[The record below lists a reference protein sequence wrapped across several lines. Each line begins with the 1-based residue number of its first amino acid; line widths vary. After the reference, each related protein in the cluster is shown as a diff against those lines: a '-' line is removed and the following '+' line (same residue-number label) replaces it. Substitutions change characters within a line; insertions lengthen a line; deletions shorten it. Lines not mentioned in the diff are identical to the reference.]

1 MGLKSNNR
9 TLRAAKFRE
18 RTLNHDRYIRVNYTD
33 SFVREELAIERSE
46 CVYNKTAFGEY
57 EVFRKV
63 ILTSLSVIL
72 LLFTSSMGLMI
83 SSDIAYADKS
93 DSFTDVIP
101 THWALPFI
109 NSLKSSDIISGYTD
123 GTFKPQANVK
133 INEFIAMTVKAL
145 GYRFESLSSDWAKP
159 YVDKAIELKII
170 EDREF
175 TSYSANITREQMT
188 SIVVNAV
195 ALSEF
200 RPSNTMDEYIIRE
213 TLDYHKVSDYYKQ
226 NILDSYKFG
235 IVTGYVDHT
244 FRPKDYSS
252 RAQAAAVIAKIE
264 NTALRTPFEKTDA
277 NYVMLKTW
285 VTDEFGNEDRT
296 ELPFYAPY
304 YNGQPVDEIVEFAR
318 LMNNIHY
325 NGKGYIDFGYD
336 SSLNHLASAFYRD
349 KATYDYVYSLPS
361 AYEGAMAMANNG
373 DFGLTIYPYDLGS
386 KYKPYKIGVS
396 KMRDHT
402 MNYENYSDFI
412 GETYKEQFE
421 DMFKFWFEDEFD
433 TAWAIFER
441 ALDHKGERTDE
452 VVEINNRTFDINY
465 SRIDITVYVS
475 LKH

>member
-1 MGLKSNNR
+1 MKKIITFSILILALTTVSFADSSFKDVSN
-9 TLRAAKFRE
+9 
-18 RTLNHDRYIRVNYTD
+18 
-33 SFVREELAIERSE
+33 
-46 CVYNKTAFGEY
+46 
-57 EVFRKV
+57 
-63 ILTSLSVIL
+63 
-72 LLFTSSMGLMI
+72 
-83 SSDIAYADKS
+83 
-93 DSFTDVIP
+93 
-101 THWALPFI
+101 THWALQFI
-109 NSLKSSDIISGYTD
+109 NTLKTSEIIGGYPD

-133 INEFIAMTVKAL
+133 INEFIAMSVKAL
-145 GYRFESLSSDWAKP
+145 GYRFESTSSDWAKP
-159 YVDKAIELKII
+159 YIDKAIELGII

-200 RPSNTMDEYIIRE
+200 RPSSTMDDYIKRE
-213 TLDYHKVSDYYKQ
+213 TIDYYKVSDYYKQ

-235 IVTGYVDHT
+235 IVTGYDDHT
-244 FRPKDYSS
+244 FRPKDYST
-252 RAQAAAVIAKIE
+252 RAQAAAVISKIE

-318 LMNNIHY
+318 LMNQIHF

-336 SSLNHLASAFYRD
+336 SSLNHLSSSFFRD
-349 KATYDYVYSLPS
+349 KETYDYVYSLPS
-361 AYEGAMAMANNG
+361 VYEGVMAAAENV

-386 KYKPYKIGVS
+386 KYKPYKIGVN
-396 KMRDHT
+396 KMKDHT
-402 MNYENYSDFI
+402 MSYTNYSDFI
-412 GETYKEQFE
+412 DKTYREQFE
-421 DMFKFWFEDEFD
+421 TMFRFWFEDEFD
-433 TAWAIFER
+433 TAWAIFEK
-441 ALDHKGERTDE
+441 ALDHQGNRTNE

-465 SRIDITVYVS
+465 SRVDIVVYVS